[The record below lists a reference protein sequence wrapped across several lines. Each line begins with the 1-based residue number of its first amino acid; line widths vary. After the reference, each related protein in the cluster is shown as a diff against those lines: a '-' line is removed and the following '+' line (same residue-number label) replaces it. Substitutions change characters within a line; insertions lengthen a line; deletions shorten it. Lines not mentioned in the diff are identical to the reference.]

1 MGRLNMAAEEVPSC
15 YSSEPARDIW
25 CRDSTSRL
33 TSNSRA
39 SRVPAEMFMGTRVIM
54 GYIRL
59 YVDSLFYAYKIVKND
74 SPDYPNC

>member
-1 MGRLNMAAEEVPSC
+1 MYPSITDQLDFVYLVPT
-15 YSSEPARDIW
+15 
-25 CRDSTSRL
+25 RDSTSRL